1 VKSRGKQRRKKK
13 RRFERAGTLVLGRAR
28 AGRMPAPS
36 HLSLSWLRNV
46 SLLLLAVGVAGALWL
61 CLDGRFYIPPHPNV
75 EGTVRVLPAEVF
87 QISGLS
93 GLHILWVQPAE
104 VESRILDTLPN
115 LESAR
120 VACKLPAH
128 CTISVEERQPRMMWD
143 DDGERWWIDAAGVV
157 FPASSSFPP
166 LGGDEGGEGWV
177 IRGPLPQGE
186 DGLMD
191 ERVRVGLT
199 ELWAT
204 GFDGS
209 EELFY
214 VPGRG
219 LVLTDKRGWRVIVG
233 QGTGMAR
240 RLQVLEWLAA
250 DLETRGLTPRFVD
263 VRFPDAPYYSLTK
276 DW

>member
-1 VKSRGKQRRKKK
+1 
-13 RRFERAGTLVLGRAR
+13 
-28 AGRMPAPS
+28 M
-36 HLSLSWLRNV
+36 
-46 SLLLLAVGVAGALWL
+46 
-61 CLDGRFYIPPHPNV
+61 
-75 EGTVRVLPAEVF
+75 
-87 QISGLS
+87 
-93 GLHILWVQPAE
+93 
-104 VESRILDTLPN
+104 
-115 LESAR
+115 
-120 VACKLPAH
+120 
-128 CTISVEERQPRMMWD
+128 
-143 DDGERWWIDAAGVV
+143 
-157 FPASSSFPP
+157 
-166 LGGDEGGEGWV
+166 

-191 ERVRVGLT
+191 EHVRVGLT

-250 DLETRGLTPRFVD
+250 DLEARGLTPRFVD